1 MKQIR
6 LANRY
11 AKALF
16 ELALEQQ
23 KLEVVAKDM
32 QLVNDVVAEN
42 RDLALLLK
50 SPVVNARKKTAVFSI
65 LFEKNIDH
73 LSLRFLSLL
82 AKNGREEIIPQV
94 AESLLNIY
102 NDYRGITEAWLTS
115 ASELEKDAKTA
126 ILEMLKRL
134 SGKEVQLHEYVNA
147 DLLGGFVVKLGDYQ
161 YDAST
166 KTLIKRLKDNI
177 KNNLVIAGK

>member
-6 LANRY
+6 LGNRY

-16 ELALEQQ
+16 ELALEQK
-23 KLEVVAKDM
+23 KLEIVAKDM

-50 SPVVNARKKTAVFSI
+50 SPVINARKKTAVFSS
-65 LFEKNIDH
+65 LFEKNIDQ

-102 NDYRGITEAWLTS
+102 NDYLGITEAWLTS
-115 ASELEKDAKTA
+115 AAELEKDAKTA

-134 SGKEVQLHEYVNA
+134 SGKEVQLHEFVNA

-161 YDAST
+161 YDATT
-166 KTLIKRLKDNI
+166 KTLIKRLKEKI
-177 KNNLVIAGK
+177 KTT

>member
-23 KLEVVAKDM
+23 KLEIVANDM
-32 QLVNDVVAEN
+32 QLVKDVVAEN

-50 SPVVNARKKTAVFSI
+50 SPVVKAHKKTAIFTAI
-65 LFEKNIDH
+65 FGKKINQ

-94 AESLLNIY
+94 AESMMNIY
-102 NDYRGITEAWLTS
+102 NDYLGITHAWITS
-115 ASELEKDAKTA
+115 ANELEKDAKTA
-126 ILEMLKRL
+126 ILEMLKKL
-134 SGKEVQLHEYVNA
+134 SGKKVELHEYVNA
-147 DLLGGFVVKLGDYQ
+147 DLLGGFVVKMGDYQ

>member
-23 KLEVVAKDM
+23 SLETVAKDM

-50 SPVVNARKKTAVFSI
+50 SPVVKAHKKIAVFNS
-65 LFEKNIDH
+65 LFEKSIDT
-73 LSLRFLSLL
+73 LSLKFLSLL
-82 AKNGREEIIPQV
+82 AKNGREESIPQV
-94 AESLLNIY
+94 AESFLNIY
-102 NDYRGITEAWLTS
+102 NNYRGITEAWLTT
-115 ASELEKDAKTA
+115 ASDLEKDAKTA
-126 ILEMLKRL
+126 ILNMLKKL

-166 KTLIKRLKDNI
+166 KTLIKKLKENI
-177 KNNLVIAGK
+177 KNNLVVAGK

>member
-23 KLEVVAKDM
+23 NLEAVAKDM
-32 QLVNDVVAEN
+32 QLVNDVIAEN

-50 SPVVNARKKTAVFSI
+50 SPVIKAHKKTAVFKS
-65 LFEKNIDH
+65 LFEKNIDN
-73 LSLRFLSLL
+73 LSLQFLSLI

-94 AESLLNIY
+94 AEALLSIY

-115 ASELEKDAKTA
+115 AGDLEKDAKTA
-126 ILEMLKRL
+126 ILNMLKRL

-177 KNNLVIAGK
+177 KNNLVVAGK

>member
-23 KLEVVAKDM
+23 KLEIVAKDM
-32 QLVNDVVAEN
+32 QLINDVIAEN
-42 RDLALLLK
+42 RDLVLLLK
-50 SPVVNARKKTAVFSI
+50 SPVVKAHKKIAVFTA
-65 LFEKNIDH
+65 LFGKDIH
-73 LSLRFLSLL
+73 QLSLRFISLL
-82 AKNGREEIIPQV
+82 AKNGREDSIPQV
-94 AESLLNIY
+94 AESFLDIY
-102 NDYRGITEAWLTS
+102 NDFHGVTEAWLTT
-115 ASELEKDAKTA
+115 AGNLEKDAKAT
-126 ILEMLKRL
+126 ILQMLKNL
-134 SGKEVQLHEYVNA
+134 SGKEVRLHEFVNA
-147 DLLGGFVVKLGDYQ
+147 DLLGGFLVKMGDYQ

-166 KTLIKRLKDNI
+166 KTLIKKLKDNI

>member
-23 KLEVVAKDM
+23 KLEVIVKDM
-32 QLVNDVVAEN
+32 QLMDTVIAEN
-42 RDLALLLK
+42 KDLYLLLK
-50 SPVVNARKKTAVFSI
+50 SPVVKAHKKTAVFKA
-65 LFEKNIDH
+65 LFEKRVDPISIRFI
-73 LSLRFLSLL
+73 SLIAR
-82 AKNGREEIIPQV
+82 NGREVIIQQV
-94 AESLLNIY
+94 AVSLIQIY
-102 NDYRGITEAWLTS
+102 NDYKGLTDAWVSS
-115 ASELEKDAKTA
+115 ATTLEKDAKA
-126 ILEMLKRL
+126 ALLSMLKNL
-134 SGKEVQLHEYVNA
+134 SGKEVRLHEFVNA

-166 KTLIKRLKDNI
+166 KTLIRRLKDNI

>member
-23 KLEVVAKDM
+23 TIETVAKDM
-32 QLVNDVVAEN
+32 QLVNDVIAEN

-50 SPVVNARKKTAVFSI
+50 SPVVKAHKKTAVFNS
-65 LFEKNIDH
+65 LFEKNIGK
-73 LSLRFLSLL
+73 LSLQFLSLI

-94 AESLLNIY
+94 AEALLSIY

-115 ASELEKDAKTA
+115 AGDLEKDAKTA
-126 ILEMLKRL
+126 ILNMLKRL

-177 KNNLVIAGK
+177 KNNLVVAGK

>member
-23 KLEVVAKDM
+23 KLEIIAKDM
-32 QLVNDVVAEN
+32 QLINDVVAEN

-50 SPVVNARKKTAVFSI
+50 SPVVKANKKTSVFRAI
-65 LFEKNIDH
+65 FGKNIDAI
-73 LSLRFLSLL
+73 SLRFLSLL

-94 AESLLNIY
+94 AKSLMNIY
-102 NDYRGITEAWLTS
+102 NEYRGITDAWLTT
-115 ASELEKDAKTA
+115 ATEIEKDAKAT
-126 ILEMLKRL
+126 ILNMLKNL
-134 SGKEVQLHEYVNA
+134 SGKEVRLHEYVNA
-147 DLLGGFVVKLGDYQ
+147 DLIGGFVVKLGDYQ

-177 KNNLVIAGK
+177 KNNLVITG

>member
-23 KLEVVAKDM
+23 KLEIVANDI
-32 QLVNDVVAEN
+32 QLINDVVSEN
-42 RDLALLLK
+42 HDLALLLK
-50 SPVVNARKKTAVFSI
+50 SPVVKANKKTSI
-65 LFEKNIDH
+65 FKALFEKKINL

-82 AKNGREEIIPQV
+82 AKNGREDIIQQV
-94 AESLLNIY
+94 AESFLNIY
-102 NDYRGITEAWLTS
+102 NDYRGITDAWLTS
-115 ASELEKDAKTA
+115 ATEIEKDAKTA
-126 ILEMLKRL
+126 ILNMLKNL
-134 SGKEVQLHEYVNA
+134 SGKEVRLHEYINA
-147 DLLGGFVVKLGDYQ
+147 DLLGGFIVKIADYQ

-166 KTLIKRLKDNI
+166 KTLIKRFKDNI
-177 KNNLVIAGK
+177 KNNLVFAGK

>member
-16 ELALEQQ
+16 ELALEHQ
-23 KLEVVAKDM
+23 KLESVAKDM
-32 QLVNDVVAEN
+32 QLVNGVVAEN

-50 SPVVNARKKTAVFSI
+50 SPVVKAHKKIAVFNA
-65 LFEKNIDH
+65 LFEKQVDA
-73 LSLRFLSLL
+73 LSLKFLNLL
-82 AKNGREEIIPQV
+82 AKNGREDIIQQV
-94 AESLLNIY
+94 TASWSTIY

-115 ASELEKDAKTA
+115 ANVLEKDARSA
-126 ILEMLKRL
+126 ILAMLKKL
-134 SGKEVQLHEYVNA
+134 SGKEVDLHEFVNA
-147 DLLGGFVVKLGDYQ
+147 DLIGGFVVTLGDYQ

-166 KTLIKRLKDNI
+166 KTLIRRLKDNI

>member
-16 ELALEQQ
+16 ELALEEQ
-23 KLEVVAKDM
+23 KLEAVVKDM
-32 QLVNDVVAEN
+32 QLIDAVIAEN
-42 RDLALLLK
+42 RELYLLLK
-50 SPVVNARKKTAVFSI
+50 SPVVKANKKNAIFKT
-65 LFEKNIDH
+65 LFGKEIDPM
-73 LSLRFLSLL
+73 SLRFISLI
-82 AKNGREEIIPQV
+82 AQNGREVIIQQV
-94 AESLLNIY
+94 AESLIQIY
-102 NDYRGITEAWLTS
+102 NDYKGLTDAWVSS
-115 ASELEKDAKTA
+115 ATTLEKDAKEA
-126 ILEMLKRL
+126 LLSMLKNL
-134 SGKEVQLHEYVNA
+134 SGKEVRLHEFVNA

-166 KTLIKRLKDNI
+166 KTLIRRLKDNI

>member
-23 KLEVVAKDM
+23 KLETVTADL
-32 QLVNDVVAEN
+32 QLITETISQN
-42 RDLALLLK
+42 RELTLLLK
-50 SPVVNARKKTAVFSI
+50 SPVVKEKKKISVFKA
-65 LFEKNIDH
+65 LFENHVDK
-73 LSLRFLSLL
+73 LTLRFLILL
-82 AKNGREEIIPQV
+82 AKYGREDIILQV
-94 AESLLNIY
+94 SESLISIY
-102 NDYRGITEAWLTS
+102 NDYHGIANAWLSS
-115 ASELEKDAKTA
+115 AENLEADAKTA
-126 ILEMLKRL
+126 ILALLKNL
-134 SGKEVQLHEYVNA
+134 SGKEIILHEEINA
-147 DLLGGFVVKLGDYQ
+147 DLLGGFIVKLGDYQ

-166 KTLIKRLKDNI
+166 KTLIKKLKDNI

>member
-32 QLVNDVVAEN
+32 QLVNDVVVEN
-42 RDLALLLK
+42 RELALLLK
-50 SPVVNARKKTAVFSI
+50 SPVVKAHKKIAIFSAI
-65 LFEKNIDH
+65 FEKNIDK
-73 LSLRFLSLL
+73 LSLQFLSLL
-82 AKNGREEIIPQV
+82 AKNGREDIVTLV
-94 AESLLNIY
+94 AEALLNIY
-102 NDYRGITEAWLTS
+102 NDYRGITEAWLTT
-115 ASELEKDAKTA
+115 AGDLEKDAKVA
-126 ILEMLKRL
+126 ILNMLKRL

-177 KNNLVIAGK
+177 KNNLVVAGK

>member
-16 ELALEQQ
+16 DLALEQQ
-23 KLEVVAKDM
+23 KLETVAKDM
-32 QLVNDVVAEN
+32 QLVNDVVVEN

-50 SPVVNARKKTAVFSI
+50 SPIVNAHKKIAVFSS
-65 LFEKNIDH
+65 LFEKKIDK
-73 LSLRFLSLL
+73 LSLQFLSLL
-82 AKNGREEIIPQV
+82 AKNGREDIISLV

-102 NDYRGITEAWLTS
+102 NDYRGITEAWLST
-115 ASELEKDAKTA
+115 AGDLEKDARTA
-126 ILEMLKRL
+126 ILQMLKKL
-134 SGKEVQLHEYVNA
+134 SGKEIRLHEYVNA

-166 KTLIKRLKDNI
+166 KTLIKRLKVNI
-177 KNNLVIAGK
+177 KNNLVVAGK

>member
-23 KLEVVAKDM
+23 LLEKIAKDM
-32 QLVNDVVAEN
+32 QMISALIEEN
-42 RDLALLLK
+42 RELALLLK
-50 SPVVNARKKTAVFSI
+50 SPVVNAAKKKSVFSA
-65 LFEKNIDH
+65 LFDQKVEVLTLKFIN
-73 LSLRFLSLL
+73 LL
-82 AKNGREEIIPQV
+82 AKNGRENTIPQV
-94 AESLLNIY
+94 ANSFVIIY
-102 NDYRGITEAWLTS
+102 DDYLGITNAWLTS
-115 ASELEKDAKTA
+115 AGDVNKEVRTTL
-126 ILEMLKRL
+126 LKLLKEL
-134 SGKEVQLHEYVNA
+134 SGKEIRLFENKNA

-166 KTLIKRLKDNI
+166 KTLLKKLKDNI
-177 KNNLVIAGK
+177 KSNLVVAGK

>member
-23 KLEVVAKDM
+23 NLETVAKDM
-32 QLVNDVVAEN
+32 QLVNDLVVEN
-42 RDLALLLK
+42 RELTLLLK
-50 SPVVNARKKTAVFSI
+50 SPVVKAHKKIAVFKS
-65 LFEKNIDH
+65 LFEKNITK
-73 LSLRFLSLL
+73 LTLQFLSLL
-82 AKNGREEIIPQV
+82 AKNGREDTIPQV
-94 AESLLNIY
+94 AESFLVIY
-102 NDYRGITEAWLTS
+102 NDYRGITEAWLTT
-115 ASELEKDAKTA
+115 AGDLEKDAKTA
-126 ILEMLKRL
+126 ILAMLKKL
-134 SGKEVQLHEYVNA
+134 SGKEVQLNEYVNA

-166 KTLIKRLKDNI
+166 KTLIKRLKENI
-177 KNNLVIAGK
+177 KNNLVVAGK

>member
-23 KLEVVAKDM
+23 KLEIVAEDM
-32 QLVNDVVAEN
+32 QLINDVIAEN

-50 SPVVNARKKTAVFSI
+50 SPVVNSHKKTSVLSA

-82 AKNGREEIIPQV
+82 AKNGREDIIPQI

-102 NDYRGITEAWLTS
+102 NDYRGITDAWLTS

-126 ILEMLKRL
+126 ILTMLKRL
-134 SGKEVQLHEYVNA
+134 SGKEVRLHEYVNA

-177 KNNLVIAGK
+177 KNNLIIAGK

>member
-23 KLEVVAKDM
+23 NLEAVAKDM
-32 QLVNDVVAEN
+32 QLVNDVIAEN
-42 RDLALLLK
+42 RELALLLK
-50 SPVVNARKKTAVFSI
+50 SPVVKAPKKTAIFKS
-65 LFEKNIDH
+65 LFEKNITK
-73 LSLRFLSLL
+73 LSLQFLSLL
-82 AKNGREEIIPQV
+82 AKKGREDIIQQV
-94 AESLLNIY
+94 AESFMTIY
-102 NDYRGITEAWLTS
+102 NDYRGITEAWLTT
-115 ASELEKDAKTA
+115 AGDIEKDAKTA
-126 ILEMLKRL
+126 ILNMLKKL

-166 KTLIKRLKDNI
+166 KTLIKRLKENI
-177 KNNLVIAGK
+177 KNNLVVAGK

>member
-23 KLEVVAKDM
+23 KLEMVAKDM

>member
-23 KLEVVAKDM
+23 KLEIVVKDM
-32 QLVNDVVAEN
+32 QLITQVIAEN
-42 RDLALLLK
+42 RDLVLLLK
-50 SPVVNARKKTAVFSI
+50 SPIINSKKKISVFTA
-65 LFEKNIDH
+65 LFKKDIDV
-73 LSLRFLSLL
+73 LSLRFLSLI
-82 AKNGREEIIPQV
+82 ANNGREEIVQQV
-94 AESLLNIY
+94 AESLMNIY
-102 NDYRGITEAWLTS
+102 NDYCGVTDAWLTS
-115 ASELEKDAKTA
+115 ASNLDEEVKAA
-126 ILEMLKRL
+126 ILVMLKRL
-134 SGKEVQLHEYVNA
+134 SGKEVRLHEYVNA
-147 DLLGGFVVKLGDYQ
+147 DLLGGFMVKLGDYQ